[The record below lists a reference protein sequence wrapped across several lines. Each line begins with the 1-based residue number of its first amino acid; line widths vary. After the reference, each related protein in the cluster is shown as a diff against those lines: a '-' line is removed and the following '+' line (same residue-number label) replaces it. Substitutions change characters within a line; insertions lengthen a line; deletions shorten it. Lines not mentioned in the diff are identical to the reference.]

1 MTGFHDGVK
10 GGNENR
16 SAEKDAWHGN
26 GTEFPGRGALRDT
39 RNSHGEE
46 GEGQEEAQDVHDGR
60 DVQKMV
66 TGENLPS
73 RLISFLA
80 DRPGDCNEPGD
91 PALESDVIIL
101 DCSE

>member
-1 MTGFHDGVK
+1 
-10 GGNENR
+10 
-16 SAEKDAWHGN
+16 
-26 GTEFPGRGALRDT
+26 
-39 RNSHGEE
+39 
-46 GEGQEEAQDVHDGR
+46 
-60 DVQKMV
+60 MV

-73 RLISFLA
+73 RLISSLA